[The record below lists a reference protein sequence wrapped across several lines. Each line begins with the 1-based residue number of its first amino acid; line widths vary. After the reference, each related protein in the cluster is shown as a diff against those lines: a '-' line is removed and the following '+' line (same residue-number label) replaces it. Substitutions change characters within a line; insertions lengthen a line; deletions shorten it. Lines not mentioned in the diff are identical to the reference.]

1 MNNQHSGTLRTDQ
14 EANLARL
21 DDFQVLTSDLRIQL
35 HRLEKSGG
43 TLRPLLENHVLTVLA
58 DISRKQLSGYG
69 ESFADAQGTADVARY
84 AEKLRRD
91 VEDWSRRLEA
101 YILQGLMSGRSG
113 SVAIEIAQKLDDSL
127 KAILPDGSVAK
138 KEDYYRMLRTVTAI
152 QKQADRYTKQA
163 EESGD
168 TEPALAL
175 LLAYLKTTVAS
186 PILSTIVLP
195 RCPASIFGKSCMPSR
210 KPPSRTMP
218 TQSSPPRKKQKAS
231 PWRQARHSLP
241 EPNRFIRRSKKS
253 ISARC
258 SAWGR
263 MQSIRTRDCCTNI
276 LCCKERNSRSPMAK
290 HYISAGKSSLLC

>member
-1 MNNQHSGTLRTDQ
+1 MAMNNQHSGTLRTDQ

-138 KEDYYRMLRTVTAI
+138 KEDYYRMLCTVTAI

-175 LLAYLKTTVAS
+175 LQLRWHHRYFQPSSCLAARH
-186 PILSTIVLP
+186 LSSGN
-195 RCPASIFGKSCMPSR
+195 PACRAESR
-210 KPPSRTMP
+210 RAGQCLRSHHLQGRSRRLHLGGRHGIPCRSRTG
-218 TQSSPPRKKQKAS
+218 
-231 PWRQARHSLP
+231 L
-241 EPNRFIRRSKKS
+241 
-253 ISARC
+253 
-258 SAWGR
+258 
-263 MQSIRTRDCCTNI
+263 
-276 LCCKERNSRSPMAK
+276 
-290 HYISAGKSSLLC
+290 

>member
-1 MNNQHSGTLRTDQ
+1 MAMNNQHSGTLRTDQ

-138 KEDYYRMLRTVTAI
+138 KEDYYRMLCTVTAI

-175 LLAYLKTTVAS
+175 LLAYLKNYDYTANKGDLYYYDGKESKEIDTGITA
-186 PILSTIVLP
+186 
-195 RCPASIFGKSCMPSR
+195 IFM
-210 KPPSRTMP
+210 
-218 TQSSPPRKKQKAS
+218 
-231 PWRQARHSLP
+231 
-241 EPNRFIRRSKKS
+241 
-253 ISARC
+253 
-258 SAWGR
+258 
-263 MQSIRTRDCCTNI
+263 
-276 LCCKERNSRSPMAK
+276 
-290 HYISAGKSSLLC
+290 Y